1 MIHAALMLA
10 AAAMSS
16 GQRIAELTDEPST
29 SEPRGPGSLM
39 LHAYT
44 YHPPLPRPA
53 SQAKRRRK
61 ARRSPR

>member
-1 MIHAALMLA
+1 MIHATALLLA

-16 GQRIAELTDEPST
+16 RDDVPGDDSRLLT
-29 SEPRGPGSLM
+29 SEPRGPGSLR

-44 YHPPLPRPA
+44 YHPPLPHPA

-61 ARRSPR
+61 ARRCS